1 MSDPFSGIPDPESP
15 RPIRRPSQPGPLQ
28 EAFRAMRQSLR
39 TALPIAQGALGR
51 AQRIA
56 KEALGRAQPIAREG
70 LRRAQRIA
78 REQLQR
84 AQRYGNDLWIR
95 GKRNPR
101 TVGVIGGATA
111 LTLVG
116 AIALSAS
123 GAGRSLCP
131 PASGG
136 KTPQFRLL
144 MDPVPQVAAGSEV
157 EIHYDVCGLASGTT
171 YKARVRLLPQQVPGK
186 KKKSAK
192 PKPMVVSFRDQADG
206 VATRRHEQ
214 LDLGSTKPGAYTL
227 ELSVADGRGRER
239 KRVQKIVVKAARR

>member
-1 MSDPFSGIPDPESP
+1 MSDPFSGIPDPGTP

-28 EAFRAMRQSLR
+28 EARRALQQSIR
-39 TALPIAQGALGR
+39 TALPVVQGAIRRAQWRAKDELRR
-51 AQRIA
+51 AQRM
-56 KEALGRAQPIAREG
+56 AREG
-70 LRRAQRIA
+70 LRRAQR
-78 REQLQR
+78 
-84 AQRYGNDLWIR
+84 YGQDQWLR

-101 TVGVIGGATA
+101 TVGVIGGGIA

-131 PASGG
+131 PPSGG

-157 EIHYDVCGLASGTT
+157 EIHYDVCGLASGTP
-171 YKARVRLLPQQVPGK
+171 YQARIRLLPVKAPG

-192 PKPMVVSFRDQADG
+192 SKPMVVSFKDKADG
-206 VATRRHEQ
+206 VATRRYEQ

-227 ELSVADGRGRER
+227 ELSVADSRGRER
-239 KRVQKIVVKAARR
+239 KRVQKVVVRR